1 MNRTEYKTYVMNI
14 YSKIHEYAESEE
26 IFEKRTD
33 DFYEA
38 IGASFAGHSQ
48 LARILLDELSISI
61 DTNSEDK
68 TKH

>member
-14 YSKIHEYAESEE
+14 FSKMHEYGESEE
-26 IFEKRTD
+26 IFEKRID

-68 TKH
+68 VNH